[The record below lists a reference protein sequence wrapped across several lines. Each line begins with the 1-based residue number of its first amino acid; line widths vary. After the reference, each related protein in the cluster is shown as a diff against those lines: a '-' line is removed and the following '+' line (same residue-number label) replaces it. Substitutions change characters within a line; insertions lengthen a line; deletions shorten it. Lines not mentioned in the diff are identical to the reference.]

1 MSQSIQLTPTKDK
14 VRFGLTLIGLTT
26 LFLVSLN
33 GLQLDLDKFM
43 ARFANMGV
51 ILSKFIAL
59 DLQAMN
65 EIISELFLSIFTAI
79 GALFIGTLLSFI
91 FAFLA
96 ARNIAPSRFLSVFIK
111 AIISI
116 VRAVPALV
124 WILMIV
130 ASLGFGVQSGLV
142 GLIFPT
148 VGYLTKSFI
157 ASIEE
162 QDDAI
167 IETMRATGA
176 TWLQLI
182 FEGLLPGLVS
192 VFLSWIAIRL
202 EGNIAE
208 SISLGMVGAGGIGM
222 VLTKAIGQY
231 NYPKI
236 TTIVLVIFIVMFTV
250 ELLVNQLK
258 KNLANAQA

>member
-1 MSQSIQLTPTKDK
+1 MSQSIKLTPTKDK
-14 VRFGLTLIGLTT
+14 IRTLLIVVGLIT
-26 LFLVSLN
+26 LFIVSLN

-43 ARFANMGV
+43 ARFANMGTV
-51 ILSKFIAL
+51 LSKFMAL
-59 DLQAMN
+59 DLQSMN
-65 EIISELFLSIFTAI
+65 EIISELLLSIFTAI
-79 GALFIGTLLSFI
+79 GALFIGTI
-91 FAFLA
+91 FSLILAFLA
-96 ARNIAPSRFLSVFIK
+96 ASNIAPSKILSVVIK
-111 AIISI
+111 ATISI

-157 ASIEE
+157 ASIED
-162 QDDAI
+162 QKDAI

-182 FEGLLPGLVS
+182 FEGLLPGLFS

-258 KNLANAQA
+258 KTLAHADA

>member
-1 MSQSIQLTPTKDK
+1 MTQSIKLTPTKDK
-14 VRFGLTLIGLTT
+14 VRTFSIIVGLLTLFI
-26 LFLVSLN
+26 VSLN

-43 ARFANMGV
+43 TRFANMGTV
-51 ILSKFIAL
+51 LSKFVAL
-59 DLQAMN
+59 DLLAMN
-65 EIISELFLSIFTAI
+65 EIISELLLSIFTAI
-79 GALFIGTLLSFI
+79 GALFIGTILSLI

-96 ARNIAPSRFLSVFIK
+96 ARNIAPSNLLSILIK
-111 AIISI
+111 AMISI
-116 VRAVPALV
+116 IRAVPALV

-157 ASIEE
+157 ASIED
-162 QDDAI
+162 QKDTV

-176 TWLQLI
+176 SWLQLI